1 MEAPNLA
8 SWPSLSESVNGIKSH
23 KPAGMERRPSRCYT
37 RARSKRAASPAGI
50 RQPPGKERGEWCQL
64 FAPLPPSQTHT
75 HRPHHFPGPSGKPRT
90 SSRRPRARQCWPR
103 GRGQPGVGV
112 ATSSSAPGSHREAQ
126 QLLQPLVRRGQPRR
140 RPPAPL
146 RELPRRAERA
156 LRCAPLRPASRSVSA
171 PVPLSFSPVPD
182 GGKAPWQ
189 TRSNGHARRSLGLV
203 VHRRPARPGPR
214 APSATGAA
222 LPSRAPRDTSEGAG
236 PRTLSGVPP
245 STARPAPLRAWTP
258 PRCTNL
264 LASHYMEAPEED
276 RGGGARRQVLLP
288 WDYSTH
294 SAPRR
299 RFRAELVSAGPPRPR
314 PVNGGGAEHGAG
326 ASVS

>member
-8 SWPSLSESVNGIKSH
+8 SWPSLRESVNGMKSH

-140 RPPAPL
+140 RPPAPG
-146 RELPRRAERA
+146 PPPG
-156 LRCAPLRPASRSVSA
+156 APQE
-171 PVPLSFSPVPD
+171 
-182 GGKAPWQ
+182 GGA
-189 TRSNGHARRSLGLV
+189 
-203 VHRRPARPGPR
+203 
-214 APSATGAA
+214 GAA
-222 LPSRAPRDTSEGAG
+222 LRSA
-236 PRTLSGVPP
+236 
-245 STARPAPLRAWTP
+245 P
-258 PRCTNL
+258 PRQPVRLRPGAAQLQPCT
-264 LASHYMEAPEED
+264 
-276 RGGGARRQVLLP
+276 
-288 WDYSTH
+288 
-294 SAPRR
+294 
-299 RFRAELVSAGPPRPR
+299 
-314 PVNGGGAEHGAG
+314 
-326 ASVS
+326 